1 MDTDETTI
9 NQQYVEAPNHKVYYI
24 AVLYRK
30 NIVLHIAVESW
41 IKEEMDEIALM
52 AADELRDRD
61 NIMTSIY
68 EQIN

>member
-1 MDTDETTI
+1 MDTDEVAV

-41 IKEEMDEIALM
+41 IKEEMDEIAQM
-52 AADELRDRD
+52 AAHEFLDRD
-61 NIMTSIY
+61 CIMTTIH

>member
-1 MDTDETTI
+1 MVV

-24 AVLYRK
+24 GVMYRK

-61 NIMTSIY
+61 CIMTTIH